1 MSYRTL
7 VLTCSAL
14 TVIDVLESIDLNEDI
29 KYSFFYYINEWM
41 YFTQKLLFFFSIFSK
56 NKASSYSKLLYICWD
71 IKNIS
76 ARYFFHE
83 SWNAAW
89 SQNSL
94 SFSNRYFLTAV
105 CLQKKVNKQLTP
117 FFVNI
122 KWYFTAISSYLK
134 NHFSKHWYKLNTHPH
149 IKYYRT
155 II

>member
-1 MSYRTL
+1 M
-7 VLTCSAL
+7 
-14 TVIDVLESIDLNEDI
+14 DVFHTKII
-29 KYSFFYYINEWM
+29 FFS
-41 YFTQKLLFFFSIFSK
+41 SIFSK

-105 CLQKKVNKQLTP
+105 CLQKKGKQTADTIFCKYKMVFHSYQFLP
-117 FFVNI
+117 KKSFFKTLI
-122 KWYFTAISSYLK
+122 
-134 NHFSKHWYKLNTHPH
+134 
-149 IKYYRT
+149 
-155 II
+155 